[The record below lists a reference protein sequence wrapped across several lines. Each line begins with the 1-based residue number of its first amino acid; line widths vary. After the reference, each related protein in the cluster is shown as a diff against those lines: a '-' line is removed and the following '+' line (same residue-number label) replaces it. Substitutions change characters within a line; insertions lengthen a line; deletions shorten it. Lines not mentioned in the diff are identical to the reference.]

1 MVPYN
6 LYLEFITIYAE
17 QFDNSWQNNSANIC
31 ERQGKIAKTLWLYSV
46 SKIYDNRMTSGT
58 FRQLPIYLWQQSIS
72 AKIDNQKI
80 REKLSTYFCLTLHD
94 RKSANFRQFFGQ
106 IIFAEKEYFQR
117 FTLRKIPWFHLTFWY
132 GNCAF
137 PQNFHTKKVGEITV
151 VYAVLQAV
159 ACKSL
164 KSFCFH
170 KQYSREH

>member
-1 MVPYN
+1 MLNDLIIHDKIIAQIYVKDREKLLKLFDCTWSVKFMITEWPLGLSDNCPY
-6 LYLEFITIYAE
+6 
-17 QFDNSWQNNSANIC
+17 
-31 ERQGKIAKTLWLYSV
+31 
-46 SKIYDNRMTSGT
+46 IYDSNPFLQKLITR
-58 FRQLPIYLWQQSIS
+58 
-72 AKIDNQKI
+72 KI

-117 FTLRKIPWFHLTFWY
+117 FTLRKIPWFCLIFWY

-137 PQNFHTKKVGEITV
+137 PQNFHTRKVGEITV

-170 KQYSREH
+170 KQYSQEH